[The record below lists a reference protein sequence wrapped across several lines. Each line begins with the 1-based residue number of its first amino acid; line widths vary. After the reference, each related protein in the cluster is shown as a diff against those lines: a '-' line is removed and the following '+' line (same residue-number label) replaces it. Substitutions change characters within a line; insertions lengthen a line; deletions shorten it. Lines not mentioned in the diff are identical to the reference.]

1 MAEKPSYEELEK
13 RIQELEAAEEQQVTR
28 DNAQER
34 LFNLSLD
41 MLCVADLE
49 GYFRVVNSAFEKT
62 LGHSRQ
68 PYQHTD
74 EDEHQYVENRIDEIV
89 PVH

>member
-13 RIQELEAAEEQQVTR
+13 RIQELEAAEEQQVTQ

-49 GYFRVVNSAFEKT
+49 GYFRVVNSAFEKDPGAFQT
-62 LGHSRQ
+62 AIARDTVYRVRS
-68 PYQHTD
+68 P
-74 EDEHQYVENRIDEIV
+74 
-89 PVH
+89 